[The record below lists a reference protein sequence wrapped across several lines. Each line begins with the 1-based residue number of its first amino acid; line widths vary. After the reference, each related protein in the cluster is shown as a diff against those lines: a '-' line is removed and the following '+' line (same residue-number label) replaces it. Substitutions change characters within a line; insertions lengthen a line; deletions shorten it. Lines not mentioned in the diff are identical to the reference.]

1 MPILVELILYSANI
15 QFSGVIVHVQLIG
28 DMILFSLTTMGIPR
42 GLGLKIKAQ
51 RLFPSDKFMGVF
63 SGSRQVNA
71 LRGVC
76 GSDGVKRVVCR
87 LRGSFLGVL

>member
-1 MPILVELILYSANI
+1 MFLALSE
-15 QFSGVIVHVQLIG
+15 F
-28 DMILFSLTTMGIPR
+28 PR
-42 GLGLKIKAQ
+42 GLALKIKAQ

-71 LRGVC
+71 LRDVC

-87 LRGSFLGVL
+87 

>member
-1 MPILVELILYSANI
+1 MKNQQGHKI
-15 QFSGVIVHVQLIG
+15 
-28 DMILFSLTTMGIPR
+28 SLAFCCYGPR
-42 GLGLKIKAQ
+42 GLASKIKAQ

-76 GSDGVKRVVCR
+76 GGDGVKRVVCR
-87 LRGSFLGVL
+87 